1 MKLNIKGETIVEVLL
16 ALTVLAVVLGGVFAI
31 STRSKRTIQDNQ
43 ERYQAQLIANG
54 QADGLKIYVADNG
67 PVPPGDATDGFC
79 MSGANLISG
88 TDSCKRADGL
98 YSIKIT
104 KAPGADDIFIIKV
117 TWEGLNNINNEVD
130 LVYGP

>member
-43 ERYQAQLIANG
+43 ERYQAQLIANS
-54 QADGLKIYVADNG
+54 QADGLKIYVAEHGAPSTTSD
-67 PVPPGDATDGFC
+67 FC
-79 MSGANLISG
+79 MDGANLISE
-88 TDSCKRADGL
+88 TDSCKRGDGL
-98 YSIKIT
+98 YSVKIT

-117 TWEGLNNINNEVD
+117 SWEGLNSINNEVN